1 MQNVHPTVIA
11 NNKVLSVIQTQEL
24 VDASPSVLLYLIQY
38 VILMEISIAINVCL
52 TELLVSGRLPYV
64 QFTAAPITSTEK

>member
-38 VILMEISIAINVCL
+38 VILMEISTAINVCL
-52 TELLVSGRLPYV
+52 TELLVSERLPYV
-64 QFTAAPITSTEK
+64 QFPAAPITEK